1 MYIYRKVFSSLCV
14 CFRFIERSSA
24 ASENSYLVLPCHRL
38 HRKVQSVA
46 VPKGISR
53 KILGKPF
60 LFFCIMIQAQELR
73 RYDPLTSA
81 SSIDSGSRAASLRP
95 FDFCFF
101 HCDLLSLLFLF
112 VALRRVRRYDS
123 LEPLTQCRIK
133 EKCVKLWVVS
143 RRHRLD
149 IGGIVRHACGRSF
162 PSFMLRSRRSVA
174 SRTRSTGR

>member
-1 MYIYRKVFSSLCV
+1 MLLGSQKGSRNQGKAEAIRLGVFCGGGDPQKNLPKV
-14 CFRFIERSSA
+14 RF
-24 ASENSYLVLPCHRL
+24 
-38 HRKVQSVA
+38 
-46 VPKGISR
+46 
-53 KILGKPF
+53 LGVKPF

-143 RRHRLD
+143 RRHRMD

-174 SRTRSTGR
+174 SRTRRTGR

>member
-1 MYIYRKVFSSLCV
+1 
-14 CFRFIERSSA
+14 
-24 ASENSYLVLPCHRL
+24 
-38 HRKVQSVA
+38 
-46 VPKGISR
+46 
-53 KILGKPF
+53 
-60 LFFCIMIQAQELR
+60 MIQAQELR

-143 RRHRLD
+143 RRHRMD

-162 PSFMLRSRRSVA
+162 PSFMLRSMRLRARASFAPLRKHDMIWICFGAAGAAFQKRILICKGRWSLLLICTCQAYAKSNIKLHCTWRCAVSSALLQRS
-174 SRTRSTGR
+174 R

>member
-1 MYIYRKVFSSLCV
+1 MVLGSQKGSRNQGKAEAIRLGVFWGGGGPPKKPPKSKVFGSD
-14 CFRFIERSSA
+14 FR
-24 ASENSYLVLPCHRL
+24 YL
-38 HRKVQSVA
+38 
-46 VPKGISR
+46 KGS
-53 KILGKPF
+53 LGKSCISWEAFPF
-60 LFFCIMIQAQELR
+60 FLH
-73 RYDPLTSA
+73 Y
-81 SSIDSGSRAASLRP
+81 DSGSRAASLRP

-133 EKCVKLWVVS
+133 EKRVKLWVVS
-143 RRHRLD
+143 RRHRMD